1 MGPIEI
7 TYAGRRAA
15 LSYGETMLLAPHIA
29 VLEEGHPD
37 RSFVALLCM
46 WAREIVNG
54 GAVGPY
60 RDATAHVYARSFLM
74 PTREFWPLR
83 GWPDHRLAEHFRAP
97 LDQIGQRRAELEREA
112 RVRLAPGAGPGA
124 L

>member
-15 LSYGETMLLAPHIA
+15 LSFGETMLLAPHIA

-46 WAREIVNG
+46 WAKEVLEGR
-54 GAVGPY
+54 AVGPY

-74 PTREFWPLR
+74 PAREFWPIR
-83 GWPDHRLAEHFRAP
+83 GWPDYRLAEHFRAP
-97 LDQIGQRRAELEREA
+97 LDQVGQRRAELEREA
-112 RVRLAPGAGPGA
+112 RVRLALGAGPGA